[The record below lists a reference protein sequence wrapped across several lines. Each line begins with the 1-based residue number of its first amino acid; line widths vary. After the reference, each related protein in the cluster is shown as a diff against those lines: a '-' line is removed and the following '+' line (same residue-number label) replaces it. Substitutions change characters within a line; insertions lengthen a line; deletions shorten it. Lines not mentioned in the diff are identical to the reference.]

1 MAGPTLQDEFNR
13 LEIRMDDLIGLC
25 ARLQIE
31 IQSLK
36 EQQGSLVEERAQL
49 IRKNELARTKVE
61 QMILRLKSMEAS

>member
-13 LEIRMDDLIGLC
+13 LEIRMDDLISLC
-25 ARLQIE
+25 ARQQVE

-49 IRKNELARTKVE
+49 IRKNELVRTKVE
-61 QMILRLKSMEAS
+61 QMITRLKSMEAS